1 MKYNTINHLDNEKF
15 RRLTGV
21 QICTFNKM
29 IEILKEADKI
39 KKSRGGRKDKLS
51 IENQLL
57 MALEYLREYRTY
69 FHLGLSYDLSESQTY
84 KVIKWIENTLIKHP
98 DFSLP
103 GKNALSAEDSKFEDI
118 LIDATEIQIQRPKK
132 NKNFI
137 TQGKRKNIR

>member
-1 MKYNTINHLDNEKF
+1 M
-15 RRLTGV
+15 
-21 QICTFNKM
+21 
-29 IEILKEADKI
+29 
-39 KKSRGGRKDKLS
+39 
-51 IENQLL
+51 
-57 MALEYLREYRTY
+57 
-69 FHLGLSYDLSESQTY
+69 
-84 KVIKWIENTLIKHP
+84 IKHP